1 MILLL
6 AGGTIFALKKFAPKP
21 DKETRDEALPIV
33 KVVAISPSSTSVKVP
48 SQGILQAPTETS
60 LAAEVGGTIISVGER
75 FEVGQQFK
83 KGDVLVEIDPA
94 DYASALAQMES
105 NVADAKLNLALER
118 GRARQAERDWKSVG
132 NSGKPSELVL
142 RLPQVMSAEAKL
154 VSAEAAVEKARRDL
168 ERTKIRAP
176 YDCQIRA
183 TYSEVGSFVA
193 PGARIADVF
202 ELGGLEVRLPV
213 PLDDFAFIEGAG
225 EGSEVDFFITIAG
238 EEQRWKGEIAR
249 DEGVIDRGSRSVYL
263 VATIEPDGDSKFLN
277 PGLFVRASIGG
288 RRLENIFAIPRKA
301 LYGTDQVYVIDDEDK
316 LNFRTVT
323 VVRTETDRVLI
334 SEGLEEGE
342 RVCVTNLAAAIDK
355 MKVRIKSDE
364 DGGAEES
371 TTGGAGGAPEPEA

>member
-1 MILLL
+1 M
-6 AGGTIFALKKFAPKP
+6 
-21 DKETRDEALPIV
+21 
-33 KVVAISPSSTSVKVP
+33 
-48 SQGILQAPTETS
+48 
-60 LAAEVGGTIISVGER
+60 
-75 FEVGQQFK
+75 
-83 KGDVLVEIDPA
+83 
-94 DYASALAQMES
+94 Y
-105 NVADAKLNLALER
+105 
-118 GRARQAERDWKSVG
+118 
-132 NSGKPSELVL
+132 
-142 RLPQVMSAEAKL
+142 
-154 VSAEAAVEKARRDL
+154 
-168 ERTKIRAP
+168 
-176 YDCQIRA
+176 
-183 TYSEVGSFVA
+183 
-193 PGARIADVF
+193 
-202 ELGGLEVRLPV
+202 
-213 PLDDFAFIEGAG
+213 
-225 EGSEVDFFITIAG
+225 